1 MSLLY
6 TVEPPCRGTLQKRDE
21 NPLRQTTTPPGGTD
35 DGPPPR
41 PLCRGCSG
49 RCGPGRTNDGGKHLP
64 LGREGPGRAG
74 GRAGLRLEDAPSDV
88 DEGGSAPVC
97 GQSARLANKTEPE
110 KKKKKTLHFFLFFKS
125 LHIKRIFKRGRRR
138 RRRRTNKRKKREG
151 ERDIGIWRIETARG
165 SCKSS
170 WWVRRLRL
178 AHDAWL
184 RFPLKSRCVCKE
196 DRTWGG

>member
-1 MSLLY
+1 M
-6 TVEPPCRGTLQKRDE
+6 EGNIFPWE
-21 NPLRQTTTPPGGTD
+21 
-35 DGPPPR
+35 
-41 PLCRGCSG
+41 G
-49 RCGPGRTNDGGKHLP
+49 R
-64 LGREGPGRAG
+64 
-74 GRAGLRLEDAPSDV
+74 
-88 DEGGSAPVC
+88 
-97 GQSARLANKTEPE
+97 RLAEQGAALARGWRTRQVMSMREEVPQSVGKVPGWPTKQNR